1 MGECSGSEQT
11 LVGVLKG
18 DIIMPTADFYLH
30 KACVCAC
37 VCVCTHE
44 QEVQRGTGRKGQ
56 NHKIPTTN
64 SGYISVHCAS
74 LSILFPSCEIFL

>member
-30 KACVCAC
+30 KACVCVCVCVRAC
-37 VCVCTHE
+37 VCVCVHMSKKYRE
-44 QEVQRGTGRKGQ
+44 GQEGRDRITRYQQLTVGT
-56 NHKIPTTN
+56 
-64 SGYISVHCAS
+64 
-74 LSILFPSCEIFL
+74 